1 MICCELLAWWAG
13 LRQMSCGSVTVAR
26 LHVVVAWG
34 VVEGVGQAKQVRG
47 ETLKPRASGSVIR
60 EPG

>member
-1 MICCELLAWWAG
+1 MFG
-13 LRQMSCGSVTVAR
+13 VAH

-47 ETLKPRASGSVIR
+47 ETLKPRASGSVIG